1 MANVASKKLLGQIL
15 VEEGKITEEQLEKAL
30 GLQKASNELLGYV
43 LVHMGFVT
51 DKDIIQAYSKQID
64 VPFVDLEDTQVNL
77 DAVRLVP
84 REVVLRHRIIP
95 IKKNERLLTV
105 AMVNPLNVFAVDDLR
120 QITGLNI
127 KSVIAPEKE
136 ILKAIDQYY
145 RSGLSVSEAISDIT
159 DITAEDIPTGS
170 VRIAEEEEEEE
181 INIGELRELGEEAPI
196 IRMVNAVVMQA
207 IRDRATDI
215 HIEPQERELRVR
227 YRVDGLLHE
236 AMTPP
241 KRLQAAIISRIKIMS
256 NLDIAEKRLPQD
268 GRIMLNV
275 EGKEYDFRVAT
286 CPSMFG
292 EKVELRIL
300 DKSGLLLELNKLGF
314 SPEIQATFE
323 DLINKPYGM
332 VLTTGPT
339 GCGKTTTLYSALNK
353 LNTPEKN
360 LITIEE
366 PIEYQLKGVAQAQ
379 VNYKAGLTFANALRS
394 ILRQDPDIVM
404 VGEVRD
410 RETAE
415 IAIHAALTGHLVL
428 STVHTNDAALT
439 VARFFH
445 MGVEPFLMS
454 SSFIGIISQRL
465 TRTICPKCKE
475 AYETSADTLRKLG
488 LNLES
493 GSITL
498 YRGKGCELCKYTGYY
513 GRTGVFELMRI
524 DDELREMIVKKAS
537 AVELREAAKRKGM
550 KSLLEDGLEKVLEGI
565 TTIEEAVRVVYVR

>member
-30 GLQKASNELLGYV
+30 ELQKASNELLGYV

-51 DKDIIQAYSKQID
+51 DRDIIQAYSKQID

-127 KSVIAPEKE
+127 KSAIAPEKE

-145 RSGLSVSEAISDIT
+145 RIGLSVSEAIS

-410 RETAE
+410 KETAE

>member
-30 GLQKASNELLGYV
+30 ELQKASNELLGYV

-51 DKDIIQAYSKQID
+51 DRDIIQAYSKQID

-145 RSGLSVSEAISDIT
+145 RSGLSVSEAIS

-410 RETAE
+410 KETAE

>member
-256 NLDIAEKRLPQD
+256 
-268 GRIMLNV
+268 
-275 EGKEYDFRVAT
+275 
-286 CPSMFG
+286 
-292 EKVELRIL
+292 
-300 DKSGLLLELNKLGF
+300 
-314 SPEIQATFE
+314 
-323 DLINKPYGM
+323 
-332 VLTTGPT
+332 
-339 GCGKTTTLYSALNK
+339 
-353 LNTPEKN
+353 
-360 LITIEE
+360 
-366 PIEYQLKGVAQAQ
+366 
-379 VNYKAGLTFANALRS
+379 
-394 ILRQDPDIVM
+394 
-404 VGEVRD
+404 
-410 RETAE
+410 
-415 IAIHAALTGHLVL
+415 
-428 STVHTNDAALT
+428 
-439 VARFFH
+439 
-445 MGVEPFLMS
+445 
-454 SSFIGIISQRL
+454 
-465 TRTICPKCKE
+465 
-475 AYETSADTLRKLG
+475 
-488 LNLES
+488 
-493 GSITL
+493 
-498 YRGKGCELCKYTGYY
+498 
-513 GRTGVFELMRI
+513 
-524 DDELREMIVKKAS
+524 
-537 AVELREAAKRKGM
+537 
-550 KSLLEDGLEKVLEGI
+550 
-565 TTIEEAVRVVYVR
+565 